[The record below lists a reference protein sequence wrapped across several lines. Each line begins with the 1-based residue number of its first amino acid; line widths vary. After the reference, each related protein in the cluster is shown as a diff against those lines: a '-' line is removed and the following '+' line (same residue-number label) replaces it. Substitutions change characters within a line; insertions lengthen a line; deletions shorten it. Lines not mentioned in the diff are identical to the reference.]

1 MSNSELGKLS
11 LEDTFTKI
19 DEVMEALTDDE
30 VSLEESFELYKSG
43 MEMLK
48 HAGDVIDT
56 VEKRVIELSKTDSDM
71 DIMEG
76 SEE

>member
-1 MSNSELGKLS
+1 MANSELGKLS

-19 DEVMEALTDDE
+19 DEVMEALTDDK